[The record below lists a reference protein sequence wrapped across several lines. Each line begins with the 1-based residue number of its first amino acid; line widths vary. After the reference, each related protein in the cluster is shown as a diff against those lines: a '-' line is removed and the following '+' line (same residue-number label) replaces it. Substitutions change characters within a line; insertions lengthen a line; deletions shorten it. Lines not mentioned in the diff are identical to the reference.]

1 MSFILITDL
10 RLISYKIDGDEMKVM
25 ESEKMEPQIPAH
37 ISGSADGSTIY
48 LTREGIISLHLISL

>member
-1 MSFILITDL
+1 
-10 RLISYKIDGDEMKVM
+10 MKVM

-48 LTREGIISLHLISL
+48 LTR